1 MSFVSANDHPN
12 TTSPQD
18 PLYYAPRSV
27 RSIVDARS
35 NSMQQTRSDSL
46 RPPSSWS
53 RFDGMREEVIA
64 RYTRPQDPELVQE
77 RSPSCALLVTA
88 GGITAA
94 IGVTVVVALLSL
106 NGFPKPK
113 SGPSELAVS
122 ISTPALATPAQVRSE
137 DPQALL
143 QGFQQFQTV
152 QESEYPKAAVSEL
165 TSARTTKERPDKSQ
179 ALLEKF
185 IQWQQRN

>member
-1 MSFVSANDHPN
+1 MSFVSANDHPK
-12 TTSPQD
+12 TVSPQD

-27 RSIVDARS
+27 RSIADPPS
-35 NSMQQTRSDSL
+35 NSTQQTRSASL
-46 RPPSSWS
+46 RHLSSLS
-53 RFDGMREEVIA
+53 RFDGMREEVVA
-64 RYTRPQDPELVQE
+64 RYTRPQDPQLVQE
-77 RSPSCALLVTA
+77 RSPSCALLVAA

-94 IGVTVVVALLSL
+94 IGVTVVAALLSI

-122 ISTPALATPAQVRSE
+122 ISTPALATPAQVRAE

-143 QGFQQFQTV
+143 QRFQQFQIM
-152 QESEYPKAAVSEL
+152 QGSENSKAAVSEL
-165 TSARTTKERPDKSQ
+165 TSARTTKERPDQSQ
-179 ALLEKF
+179 ALLENF